1 VVKMRKALPSLVLVP
16 FLLFGLILA
25 PSAHAESD
33 FKVTLL
39 GTASP
44 QPFPDRFGP
53 STLIE
58 AGDQKLLF
66 DAGRGVP
73 IRLPQ
78 INVPLTKITA
88 LFLTHYHS
96 DHTSGIPNLW
106 LVVVRASGA
115 TPFRVIGPV
124 EAKTLM
130 TDLERA
136 KARALLGYVPRYSL
150 FDMVDEPVG
159 RAKTR

>member
-1 VVKMRKALPSLVLVP
+1 MRKALPSLVLVP

-25 PSAHAESD
+25 PSAPAESD

-44 QPFPDRFGP
+44 QPFPGGFGP
-53 STLIE
+53 STLID
-58 AGDQKLLF
+58 AGDQKLLH

-78 INVPLTKITA
+78 INVPLAKITA
-88 LFLTHYHS
+88 LFRTHYQS
-96 DHTSGIPNLW
+96 DHTSGIPDLW
-106 LVVVRASGA
+106 LTGWLYGRA

-130 TDLERA
+130 TNLERA
-136 KARALLGYVPRYSL
+136 KARALLGYVPRYSR
-150 FDMVDEPVG
+150 FDMVDEPVW